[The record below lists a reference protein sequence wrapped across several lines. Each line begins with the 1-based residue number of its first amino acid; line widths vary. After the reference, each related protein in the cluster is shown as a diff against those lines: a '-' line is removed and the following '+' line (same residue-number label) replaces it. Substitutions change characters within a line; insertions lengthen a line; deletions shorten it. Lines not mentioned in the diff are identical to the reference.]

1 MSRQQSTAFTLI
13 ELIALI
19 LVVAAL
25 IVTLESAVAR
35 TNPTGKAIQCL
46 NNLRQFTAAWTMYS
60 ADSSDKVANNYGI
73 SEMADAI
80 SANRFDNW
88 VNNVMTWGAGTSVYD
103 LGNTNV
109 LWLTNGVLGKYLA
122 NSPHVFKCPA
132 DTFLSKA
139 QVAAG
144 FKQRLRSTSMNSVFG
159 RFSSASDSTSS
170 GLNWAN
176 PQYVQYLKQASV
188 PKPAKTWLMIDEHP
202 DSINDGYFVNGASG
216 SSWGDIPSS
225 LHNGGCGVS
234 FVDGHSEIKKWRSV
248 TSIYPVGFAYPNVL
262 RPFDTMGRADF
273 SWYLE
278 HTGYVIAT
286 TGQPQFNY

>member
-88 VNNVMTWGAGTSVYD
+88 VNNVMTWGAGT
-103 LGNTNV
+103 
-109 LWLTNGVLGKYLA
+109 
-122 NSPHVFKCPA
+122 
-132 DTFLSKA
+132 
-139 QVAAG
+139 
-144 FKQRLRSTSMNSVFG
+144 
-159 RFSSASDSTSS
+159 
-170 GLNWAN
+170 
-176 PQYVQYLKQASV
+176 
-188 PKPAKTWLMIDEHP
+188 
-202 DSINDGYFVNGASG
+202 
-216 SSWGDIPSS
+216 
-225 LHNGGCGVS
+225 
-234 FVDGHSEIKKWRSV
+234 
-248 TSIYPVGFAYPNVL
+248 
-262 RPFDTMGRADF
+262 
-273 SWYLE
+273 
-278 HTGYVIAT
+278 
-286 TGQPQFNY
+286 